1 MLCAKLRAWQREAA
15 LRKTWE
21 LMAPDSAYS
30 ISPAPRGYRGDGD
43 DALTATVVLG
53 LAWGDEGKGR
63 VCDALASDADYVSR
77 YSGGNN
83 AGHTVRVGSEE
94 FKLNLVPSGIVR
106 EDVVCTIGNGVVV
119 NPEALAEEVRALEE
133 RGLSVRNR
141 LKVDGRAHLI
151 MPYHIALDS
160 HREIALGEA
169 RIGTTNRGIG
179 PAYEDK
185 VARYG
190 IRIQDIT
197 DEGILKTKLK
207 AALREKNAI
216 FENVYGEEPYDVGEI
231 SSWLRGFEEFIRPM
245 VADTGTFLREGL
257 ENRER
262 VLLEGGQATLL
273 DNDHGTYPFVT
284 SSNPTVG
291 GAIVGSGIPTRYLEY
306 VVGVTKA
313 YTTRVGDGPMPTEL
327 FDETAETIREVGREY
342 GTATGRPRRVG
353 WLDLPAVKWAAS
365 LNGITHLAITL
376 LDVLSAVEKVNV
388 CVGYEI
394 DGERFDGYP
403 MHQTDLHHAR
413 PVYRELPGWGE
424 DITGCRMRVDLPREA
439 RDFVEFVE
447 AEVGAPLCMISVGP
461 ERDQAIV
468 ERIAV

>member
-1 MLCAKLRAWQREAA
+1 
-15 LRKTWE
+15 
-21 LMAPDSAYS
+21 
-30 ISPAPRGYRGDGD
+30 
-43 DALTATVVLG
+43 LTATVVLG

-63 VCDALASDADYVSR
+63 VCDALASDVGYVSR

-83 AGHTVRVGSEE
+83 AGHTVRVGEEE
-94 FKLNLVPSGIVR
+94 FKLHLVPSGIVR
-106 EDVVCTIGNGVVV
+106 EGVVCTIGNGVVV
-119 NPEALAEEVRALEE
+119 NPEVLAEEVRALEE
-133 RGLSVRNR
+133 RGLEVRDR
-141 LKVDGRAHLI
+141 LLVDGRAHLI

-160 HREIALGEA
+160 HREIALGAA

-179 PAYEDK
+179 PTYEDK

-190 IRIQDIT
+190 IRVQDIF

-216 FENVYGEEPYDVGEI
+216 FENVYGEEPYDV
-231 SSWLRGFEEFIRPM
+231 SDLAAWLLSFREFIEPM
-245 VADTGTFLREGL
+245 VADTGTILREAL
-257 ENRER
+257 ERRER

-291 GAIVGSGIPTRYLEY
+291 GAIVGSGVPPRSVEY
-306 VVGVTKA
+306 VIGVTKA

-327 FDETAETIREVGREY
+327 FDETAETIREVGGEY
-342 GTATGRPRRVG
+342 GTTTGRARRVG
-353 WLDLPAVKWAAS
+353 WLDLPAIKWAAS

-376 LDVLSAVEKVNV
+376 LDVLSAVEEIKI

-394 DGERFDGYP
+394 DGRRVEGYP

-413 PVYRELPGWGE
+413 PVYKTLSGWGK
-424 DITGCRMRVDLPREA
+424 DITKSRMRGDLPKA
-439 RDFVEFVE
+439 AQDFVGFVE

-461 ERDQAIV
+461 EREQAII
-468 ERIAV
+468 ERIGT

>member
-1 MLCAKLRAWQREAA
+1 M
-15 LRKTWE
+15 
-21 LMAPDSAYS
+21 
-30 ISPAPRGYRGDGD
+30 
-43 DALTATVVLG
+43 TATVVLG

-63 VCDALASDADYVSR
+63 VCDALASDVGYVSR

-83 AGHTVRVGSEE
+83 AGHTVRVGEEE
-94 FKLNLVPSGIVR
+94 FKLHLVPSGIVR
-106 EDVVCTIGNGVVV
+106 EGVVCTIGNGVVV
-119 NPEALAEEVRALEE
+119 NPEVLADEVRALEE
-133 RGLSVRNR
+133 RGLEVRDR
-141 LKVDGRAHLI
+141 LKVDGRAHLV

-160 HREIALGEA
+160 HREIALGKA

-179 PAYEDK
+179 PTYEDK

-190 IRIQDIT
+190 IRVQDIF

-216 FENVYGEEPYDVGEI
+216 FENVYGEEPYDVSDLAG
-231 SSWLRGFEEFIRPM
+231 WLLSFKDFIEPM
-245 VADTGTFLREGL
+245 VADTGTILREAL
-257 ENRER
+257 ERRER

-291 GAIVGSGIPTRYLEY
+291 GAIVGSGIPPRSVEY
-306 VVGVTKA
+306 VIGVSKA

-327 FDETAETIREVGREY
+327 FDETAETIREVGGEY
-342 GTATGRPRRVG
+342 GTTTGRSRRVG
-353 WLDLPAVKWAAS
+353 WLDLPAIKWAAS
-365 LNGITHLAITL
+365 LNGITHLAVTL
-376 LDVLSAVEKVNV
+376 LDVLSAVEEIKI

-394 DGERFDGYP
+394 DGRRVEGYP
-403 MHQTDLHHAR
+403 MHQTALHHAR
-413 PVYRELPGWGE
+413 PVYKELAGWRE
-424 DITGCRMRVDLPREA
+424 DITGCRMRGDLPAAA

-461 ERDQAIV
+461 ERDQAII
-468 ERIAV
+468 ERIGT

>member
-1 MLCAKLRAWQREAA
+1 M
-15 LRKTWE
+15 
-21 LMAPDSAYS
+21 
-30 ISPAPRGYRGDGD
+30 
-43 DALTATVVLG
+43 TATVVLG

-106 EDVVCTIGNGVVV
+106 EGVTCTIGNGVVV
-119 NPEALAEEVRALEE
+119 NPEALAEEVRSLED
-133 RGLSVRNR
+133 RGLSVKDR

-160 HREIALGEA
+160 HRELALGDA

-190 IRIQDIT
+190 IRVQDIT
-197 DEGILKTKLK
+197 DEGILKAKLK
-207 AALREKNAI
+207 AALREKNAT
-216 FENVYGEEPYDVGEI
+216 FENVYGEEPYDVADLA
-231 SSWLRGFEEFIRPM
+231 SWLRGFEEFMRPM
-245 VADTGTFLREGL
+245 VADTGTLLREGL
-257 ENRER
+257 ENREK

-291 GAIVGSGIPTRYLEY
+291 GAIVGSGIAARHLEY

-313 YTTRVGDGPMPTEL
+313 YTSRVGDGPMPTEL
-327 FDETAETIREVGREY
+327 FDETAETIREVGHEY
-342 GTATGRPRRVG
+342 GTATGRPRRIG
-353 WLDLPAVKWAAS
+353 WLDLPAIKWAAS
-365 LNGITHLAITL
+365 LNGITHLALTL
-376 LDVLSAVEKVNV
+376 LDVLSAVEKINV

-413 PVYRELPGWGE
+413 PVYKELPGWGD

-439 RDFVEFVE
+439 REFVEFVE
-447 AEVGAPLCMISVGP
+447 AEIGAPLCMISVGP
-461 ERDQAIV
+461 EREQAIV
-468 ERIAV
+468 ERIGV

>member
-1 MLCAKLRAWQREAA
+1 M
-15 LRKTWE
+15 
-21 LMAPDSAYS
+21 
-30 ISPAPRGYRGDGD
+30 
-43 DALTATVVLG
+43 TATVVLG

-63 VCDALASDADYVSR
+63 VCDALASDVDYVSR

-83 AGHTVRVGSEE
+83 AGHTVRVGEEE
-94 FKLNLVPSGIVR
+94 FKVHLVPSGIVR
-106 EDVVCTIGNGVVV
+106 EGVVCTIGNGVVV
-119 NPEALAEEVRALEE
+119 NPEVLVEEIEALEKRGLEVRH
-133 RGLSVRNR
+133 R
-141 LKVDGRAHLI
+141 LKVDGRSHLI

-160 HREIALGEA
+160 HREIALGDA

-185 VARYG
+185 VARSG
-190 IRIQDIT
+190 IRVQDIF

-216 FENVYGEEPYDVGEI
+216 FENVYDEEHYEVADVA
-231 SSWLRGFEEFIRPM
+231 SWLLSFRDFIGPM
-245 VADTGTFLREGL
+245 VADTGTLLREAL
-257 ENRER
+257 ESRER

-291 GAIVGSGIPTRYLEY
+291 GAVVGSGIPARRLEY

-327 FDETAETIREVGREY
+327 FDETGETIRSVGREY
-342 GTATGRPRRVG
+342 GTTTGRSRRVG

-365 LNGITHLAITL
+365 LNGITHVAITL
-376 LDVLSAVEKVNV
+376 LDVLSAVEEINI

-394 DGERFDGYP
+394 DGERVEGYP
-403 MHQTDLHHAR
+403 MNQTDLHHAK
-413 PVYRELPGWGE
+413 PVYKSLPGWGE
-424 DITGCRMRVDLPREA
+424 DITWCRMRGDLPKA
-439 RDFVEFVE
+439 AQDFVGFVE

-468 ERIAV
+468 ERIGI

>member
-1 MLCAKLRAWQREAA
+1 LGDAK
-15 LRKTWE
+15 
-21 LMAPDSAYS
+21 
-30 ISPAPRGYRGDGD
+30 
-43 DALTATVVLG
+43 
-53 LAWGDEGKGR
+53 
-63 VCDALASDADYVSR
+63 
-77 YSGGNN
+77 
-83 AGHTVRVGSEE
+83 
-94 FKLNLVPSGIVR
+94 
-106 EDVVCTIGNGVVV
+106 
-119 NPEALAEEVRALEE
+119 
-133 RGLSVRNR
+133 
-141 LKVDGRAHLI
+141 
-151 MPYHIALDS
+151 
-160 HREIALGEA
+160 
-169 RIGTTNRGIG
+169 IGTTNRGIG

-190 IRIQDIT
+190 IRVQDVF

-207 AALREKNAI
+207 AALREKNSI
-216 FENVYGEEPYDVGEI
+216 FENVYGEEPYDVGDLA
-231 SSWLRGFEEFIRPM
+231 SWLLSFKDFIEPM
-245 VADTGTFLREGL
+245 VMDTGTLLREAL

-291 GAIVGSGIPTRYLEY
+291 GAVVGSGIPARHLEY

-327 FDETAETIREVGREY
+327 FDETAEIIRSVGDEY
-342 GTATGRPRRVG
+342 GTTTGRSRRVG

-365 LNGITHLAITL
+365 LNGITHVAVTL
-376 LDVLSAVEKVNV
+376 LDVLSAVEEIKI

-394 DGERFDGYP
+394 GGREVEGYP

-413 PVYRELPGWGE
+413 PVYKTLPGWGE
-424 DITGCRMRVDLPREA
+424 DITRCRMRGDLPEA
-439 RDFVEFVE
+439 AQDFVGFVE

-468 ERIAV
+468 ERIGT

>member
-1 MLCAKLRAWQREAA
+1 
-15 LRKTWE
+15 
-21 LMAPDSAYS
+21 
-30 ISPAPRGYRGDGD
+30 
-43 DALTATVVLG
+43 LTATVVLG

-106 EDVVCTIGNGVVV
+106 ESVICTIGNGVVV
-119 NPEALAEEVRALEE
+119 NPEALAGEVRALEE
-133 RGLSVRNR
+133 RGLSVRDR

-160 HREIALGEA
+160 HRELALGDA

-197 DEGILKTKLK
+197 DEGILKAKLK

-216 FENVYGEEPYDVGEI
+216 FENVYGEDPYDVGELT
-231 SSWLRGFEEFIRPM
+231 SWLLGFEEFIQPM
-245 VADTGTFLREGL
+245 VADTGTLLREGL
-257 ENRER
+257 ENREK

-291 GAIVGSGIPTRYLEY
+291 GAIVGSGISSQYLEY

-313 YTTRVGDGPMPTEL
+313 YTSRVGDGPMPTEL
-327 FDETAETIREVGREY
+327 FDETAETIREVGHEY

-353 WLDLPAVKWAAS
+353 WLDLPAIKWAAS
-365 LNGITHLAITL
+365 LNGITHLALTL
-376 LDVLSAVEKVNV
+376 LDVLSAVEKINV

-394 DGERFDGYP
+394 DGERFEGYP

-413 PVYRELPGWGE
+413 PVYKELPGWGD

-439 RDFVEFVE
+439 REFVEFVE
-447 AEVGAPLCMISVGP
+447 AEIGAPLCMISVGP

-468 ERIAV
+468 ERIGV

>member
-1 MLCAKLRAWQREAA
+1 M
-15 LRKTWE
+15 
-21 LMAPDSAYS
+21 
-30 ISPAPRGYRGDGD
+30 
-43 DALTATVVLG
+43 TATVVLG

-63 VCDALASDADYVSR
+63 VCDALASDVGYVSR

-83 AGHTVRVGSEE
+83 AGHTVRVGEEE
-94 FKLNLVPSGIVR
+94 FKLHLVPSGIVR
-106 EDVVCTIGNGVVV
+106 EGVICTIGNGVVV
-119 NPEALAEEVRALEE
+119 DPEVLSEEVGALEE
-133 RGLSVRNR
+133 RGLKVRDR
-141 LKVDGRAHLI
+141 LKIDGRSHVI

-160 HREIALGEA
+160 HREIALGAA

-190 IRIQDIT
+190 IRIQDIF

-207 AALREKNAI
+207 AALREKNSI
-216 FENVYGEEPYDVGEI
+216 FENVYGEEPYDVGDLAA
-231 SSWLRGFEEFIRPM
+231 WLLSFREFIEPM
-245 VADTGTFLREGL
+245 VADTGTLLREAL
-257 ENRER
+257 ENTER

-291 GAIVGSGIPTRYLEY
+291 GAVVGSGIPARHLEY

-327 FDETAETIREVGREY
+327 FDETAETIRSVGREY
-342 GTATGRPRRVG
+342 GTTTGRSRRVG
-353 WLDLPAVKWAAS
+353 WLDLPAIKWAAS
-365 LNGITHLAITL
+365 LNGITHVAITL
-376 LDVLSAVEKVNV
+376 LDVLSAVEEIKV

-394 DGERFDGYP
+394 DGRKVEGYP
-403 MHQTDLHHAR
+403 MHQSDLHHAR
-413 PVYRELPGWGE
+413 PVYKTLPGWGV
-424 DITGCRMRVDLPREA
+424 DITGCRMRVDLPEA
-439 RDFVEFVE
+439 AQEFVGFVE
-447 AEVGAPLCMISVGP
+447 AEIGAPLCMISVGP

-468 ERIAV
+468 ERIGT

>member
-1 MLCAKLRAWQREAA
+1 
-15 LRKTWE
+15 
-21 LMAPDSAYS
+21 
-30 ISPAPRGYRGDGD
+30 
-43 DALTATVVLG
+43 LTATVVLG

-63 VCDALASDADYVSR
+63 VCDALASDVGYVSR

-83 AGHTVRVGSEE
+83 AGHTVRVGEEE
-94 FKLNLVPSGIVR
+94 FKLHLVPSGIVR
-106 EDVVCTIGNGVVV
+106 EGVVCTIGNGVVV
-119 NPEALAEEVRALEE
+119 NPEVLEEEVRTLEE
-133 RGLSVRNR
+133 RGLEVRGR
-141 LKVDGRAHLI
+141 LKIDGRAHLI

-160 HREIALGEA
+160 HREIALGSA

-179 PAYEDK
+179 PTYEDK

-190 IRIQDIT
+190 IRVQDIF

-207 AALREKNAI
+207 AALREKNSI
-216 FENVYGEEPYDVGEI
+216 FVNVYGEEPYDV
-231 SSWLRGFEEFIRPM
+231 SDLARWLLSFKDFIAPM
-245 VADTGTFLREGL
+245 VADTGTILREAL

-291 GAIVGSGIPTRYLEY
+291 GAVVGSGVPPRSIEY
-306 VVGVTKA
+306 VIGVTKA

-342 GTATGRPRRVG
+342 GTTTGRSRRVG
-353 WLDLPAVKWAAS
+353 WLDLPAIKWAAS
-365 LNGITHLAITL
+365 LNGITHLALTL
-376 LDVLSAVEKVNV
+376 LDVLSAVEEIKI

-394 DGERFDGYP
+394 DGRRVEGYP

-413 PVYRELPGWGE
+413 PVYKTLPGWGE
-424 DITGCRMRVDLPREA
+424 DITRSRMRGDLPKA
-439 RDFVEFVE
+439 AQDFVGFVE

-468 ERIAV
+468 ERIGT

>member
-1 MLCAKLRAWQREAA
+1 
-15 LRKTWE
+15 
-21 LMAPDSAYS
+21 
-30 ISPAPRGYRGDGD
+30 
-43 DALTATVVLG
+43 LTATVVLG

-63 VCDALASDADYVSR
+63 VCDALASDVGYVSR

-83 AGHTVRVGSEE
+83 AGHTVRVGEEE
-94 FKLNLVPSGIVR
+94 FKLHLVPSGIVR
-106 EDVVCTIGNGVVV
+106 EGVVCTIGNGVVV
-119 NPEALAEEVRALEE
+119 NPEVLAEEVRALEE
-133 RGLSVRNR
+133 RGLEVRDR
-141 LKVDGRAHLI
+141 LLVDGRAHLI

-160 HREIALGEA
+160 HREIALGAA

-179 PAYEDK
+179 PTYEDK

-190 IRIQDIT
+190 IRVQDIF

-216 FENVYGEEPYDVGEI
+216 FENVYGEEPYDV
-231 SSWLRGFEEFIRPM
+231 SDLAAWLLSFREFIEPM
-245 VADTGTFLREGL
+245 VADTGTILREAL
-257 ENRER
+257 ERRER

-291 GAIVGSGIPTRYLEY
+291 GAIVGSGVPPRSVEY
-306 VVGVTKA
+306 VIGVTKA

-327 FDETAETIREVGREY
+327 FDETAETIREVGGEY
-342 GTATGRPRRVG
+342 GTTTGRARRVG
-353 WLDLPAVKWAAS
+353 WLDLPAIRWAAS
-365 LNGITHLAITL
+365 LNGITHLALTL
-376 LDVLSAVEKVNV
+376 LDVLSAVEEIKI

-394 DGERFDGYP
+394 DGRRVEGYP

-413 PVYRELPGWGE
+413 PVYKTLSGWGK
-424 DITGCRMRVDLPREA
+424 DITKSRMRGDLPKA
-439 RDFVEFVE
+439 AQDFVGFVE

-461 ERDQAIV
+461 EREQAII
-468 ERIAV
+468 ERIGT